1 MEYRKLIVFTLVLFL
16 GNVVRYLLYYVRE
29 QRIRPIFI
37 TVEKKIQS
45 LPCMV
50 NELCEQLYVLWV
62 ATSTE

>member
-37 TVEKKIQS
+37 TVEKKYS
-45 LPCMV
+45 LCLV
-50 NELCEQLYVLWV
+50 NELCEQSYVLWV

>member
-37 TVEKKIQS
+37 TVEKKYS
-45 LPCMV
+45 LCLV
-50 NELCEQLYVLWV
+50 W
-62 ATSTE
+62 